1 MEGPLLAYS
10 WDHFPARFAY
20 AEPMAR
26 TVRPGSPVLGQVSG
40 AAGLADAIIDL
51 VADGSLADGD
61 WLPSTR
67 ALAGQTGLSRGTV
80 VRAFDELS
88 AAGFVD
94 STQGS
99 GTRVAAGAGQA
110 ARAGA
115 RTRGVRDTSS
125 SSRLVPSGSSSSPP
139 AASRSS
145 PVPEPRR
152 GRSAHDLRPGIPDVA
167 LVDERAWRAAVRAA
181 AAQGLAVLNPW
192 EEPSPT
198 LRAALAA
205 HLRRHRGIAAADPL
219 LFDSSRSA
227 IAALCSAFVTAHG
240 RVPFHMED
248 PGYRGALLMAREQDL
263 DVRFHPAEPGGLD
276 AARLGSARAIVFT
289 TPAHHFP
296 LGHRMSVDRRVA
308 LVDWAQRT
316 GSLVIE
322 DDYDGEFRY
331 GVAPLPALATL
342 PAADGHVAYVGTSS
356 KSVAPDLRVAWCLP
370 PAALRREVD
379 RWLVVHRRGPSTLPA
394 EALGA
399 FIAAGAMDRH
409 LARAA
414 RVYSDRRH
422 RLVAALARECPGL
435 DVTGVE
441 AGLHLCVLLPGYDDD
456 EVVRELERAGWRTR
470 SLSGQSARYAVSG
483 LVLSYSRLVARDA
496 EAFAAKLRDVI
507 GGTGPVAGVSS
518 GGHDPV
524 TPSRL
529 PPGR

>member
-1 MEGPLLAYS
+1 
-10 WDHFPARFAY
+10 
-20 AEPMAR
+20 MAR
-26 TVRPGSPVLGQVSG
+26 TARPGSLVLEQVTG
-40 AAGLADAIIDL
+40 TADLVDAIIDL

-61 WLPSTR
+61 RLPSTR
-67 ALAGQTGLSRGTV
+67 ALAEQTGLSRGTV

-94 STQGS
+94 SIHGS
-99 GTRVAAGAGQA
+99 GTRVAAGGGPA

-115 RTRGVRDTSS
+115 RTRGGGDAASSSQSS
-125 SSRLVPSGSSSSPP
+125 SSRSSTT
-139 AASRSS
+139 RSS

-152 GRSAHDLRPGIPDVA
+152 GRSARDLRPGIPDVA
-167 LVDERAWRAAVRAA
+167 LVAERAWRSAVRAA
-181 AAQGLAVLNPW
+181 AAQGLAGLNPW

-198 LRAALAA
+198 LRAALAD

-227 IAALCSAFVTAHG
+227 IAALCSAFVAAHG
-240 RVPFHMED
+240 RVPFHLED

-263 DVRFHPAEPGGLD
+263 EVRFHPAEPGGLD
-276 AARLGSARAIVFT
+276 AARLGSERAIVFT
-289 TPAHHFP
+289 TPAHQFP

-342 PAADGHVAYVGTSS
+342 PAAAGHVAYVGTSS

-370 PAALRREVD
+370 PPALRREVE

-399 FIAAGAMDRH
+399 FIASGAMDRH

-422 RLVAALARECPGL
+422 RLVAALARECPDL

-470 SLSGQSARYAVSG
+470 SLSGQSAQYAVPG
-483 LVLSYSRLVARDA
+483 LVLSYSRLLARDA
-496 EAFAAKLRDVI
+496 GEFAEELRSVI
-507 GGTGPVAGVSS
+507 DRVGPAAGVSS
-518 GGHDPV
+518 GGHAPATQPRL
-524 TPSRL
+524 TPRS
-529 PPGR
+529 